1 MSNQV
6 RHFKAVMPSG
16 DLIGLFQTN
25 SGIMLLSQIQNV
37 KAEFGGTVV
46 ELNKTE
52 YDALLEMSKAKESVT
67 H

>member
-1 MSNQV
+1 MNNPV

-37 KAEFGGTVV
+37 EVEFGGTIV

-52 YDALLEMSKAKESVT
+52 YDALLKMSKAAESVT

>member
-1 MSNQV
+1 MSNPV
-6 RHFKAVMPSG
+6 RHFKAIMPSG

-37 KAEFGGTVV
+37 EVEFGGTIV

-52 YDALLEMSKAKESVT
+52 YDALLEMSKAEESVT